1 MEKASLFIGR
11 VSMICTFLPPHILEG
26 MARSSRP
33 ELARRALETLALTER
48 LRGGQRY
55 RAAATAGRARSPEA
69 REARAVFTARHRT
82 ALPGSLERSEGE
94 PPVPDRAANEAYDAT
109 GATWTFYREAFER
122 NSIDDAGTALVSSV
136 HYAREYDNAFWDGA
150 QMVYGDGDGE
160 VFGPFTRCLD
170 VIGHEL
176 THGVVQAEGDL
187 RYEGQPGA
195 LNESLADAFGSMVK
209 QFDRKQTVAQ
219 ADWLIGDGIFA
230 EPAIGAAIRSMRA
243 PGTAY
248 DSPLLGGRDPQP
260 AHMRDYYA
268 GDDDDGG
275 VHINS
280 GIPNRAFYLAATAL
294 GGYAWEGAGR
304 VWYDA
309 LVAGL
314 RPTCT
319 FAAFAHHTLTHA
331 GERFGPAGAAHVR
344 RAWETVGVL

>member
-1 MEKASLFIGR
+1 
-11 VSMICTFLPPHILEG
+11 MICTFLPPHILEG
-26 MARSSRP
+26 MARAGRP
-33 ELARRALETLALTER
+33 AIARRALETLALTER
-48 LRGGQRY
+48 LRGAQRY
-55 RAAATAGRARSPEA
+55 RAASIVAGRARVEDAPES
-69 REARAVFTARHRT
+69 RVVFTARHRT
-82 ALPGSLERSEGE
+82 LLPGILERREGE
-94 PPVPDRAANEAYDAT
+94 APVHDRAANEAYDAT
-109 GATWTFYREAFER
+109 GATWTFYYNAFGR
-122 NSIDDAGTALVSSV
+122 NSVDDGGTTLVSSV
-136 HYAREYDNAFWDGA
+136 HYSHGYDNAFWDGA

-160 VFGPFTRCLD
+160 VFGPFTRCVD

-187 RYEGQPGA
+187 RYEGQSGA
-195 LNESLADAFGSMVK
+195 LNESIADAFGSMVK
-209 QFDRKQTVAQ
+209 QYERKQTVAQ

-230 EPAIGAAIRSMRA
+230 DPGIGRAIRSMEA

-248 DSPLLGGRDPQP
+248 DSELLGGRDPQP
-260 AHMRDYYA
+260 AHMSDFYF

-319 FAAFAHHTLTHA
+319 FAAFAHRTVAHA
-331 GERFGPAGAAHVR
+331 KERFDADAAHKIRV
-344 RAWETVGVL
+344 AWETVGVL